1 MILMKLSKT
10 FLKRLFHL
18 IFACT
23 LLAAAVCRGNE
34 SQNYLFIGNSF
45 TFRHELKDIFL
56 SLAREGNPGIDFRA
70 ERITYGGR
78 DLFRHYELYRSQD
91 LLCLQAMSD
100 DTLHASIKDMARL
113 ADSIAEPAFYTDYWK
128 KVSSTAMR
136 PWEEYEAK
144 SAGRSLGD
152 RKSRWTDD
160 RSLITSAMR
169 NHAGWIRDRDSFPE
183 KWDYVVLQSW
193 LDITADP
200 ATGYFAYASKFLEK
214 ADAQGTKVILY
225 ITAPYSQNASA
236 VSQPVEAKRAIAETR
251 AAAEFA
257 QKNSALV
264 VSVPLALY
272 LLQKEGTAMS
282 FRYKNDA
289 HPNQRCAYLT
299 ACLFYAAIFNRSPEG
314 LKLNAVTESKIT
326 DKKRPDCDPD
336 GHPLELVLTDDERL
350 VLQRVAWKT
359 IETVRRGNY

>member
-1 MILMKLSKT
+1 MTYSKT
-10 FLKRLFHL
+10 LFKRLFRL

-23 LLAAAVCRGNE
+23 LLAAAVCRGTG

-45 TFRHELKDIFL
+45 TFRHELKDVLL
-56 SLAREGNPGIDFRA
+56 SLAKEGNQGINFRA

-91 LLCLQAMSD
+91 LLGLQAMSD
-100 DTLHASIKDMARL
+100 DTLHASMKDMAVL
-113 ADSIAEPAFYTDYWK
+113 ADSIAEPAFYTDYWTK
-128 KVSSTAMR
+128 ISSTAMR

-160 RSLITSAMR
+160 RNLITSAIE
-169 NHAGWIRDRDSFPE
+169 NHAGWIRDRASFPE

-200 ATGYFAYASKFLEK
+200 ATGYFAYASKFVEK
-214 ADAQGTKVILY
+214 AKAQGTKVILY

-236 VSQPVEAKRAIAETR
+236 VSQPVEAKRAIEETKI
-251 AAAEFA
+251 AAEFA
-257 QKNSALV
+257 KKNGALV
-264 VSVPLALY
+264 VPVPLALY
-272 LLQKEGTAMS
+272 LLQKEGTTMS

-299 ACLFYAAIFNRSPEG
+299 ACLFYAAIFDRSPEG

-326 DKKRPDCDPD
+326 DRKKPDCDPD
-336 GHPLELVLTDDERL
+336 GHPLELVLPDDERL
-350 VLQRVAWKT
+350 LLQRIAWKT
-359 IETVRRGNY
+359 IETLRRGDY